1 MSPALLALFAAAFA
15 IGTSEFVIAGILP
28 AVSEDLSISI
38 PTAALLVSLYA
49 LGVAVGGPLL
59 ATFAGRF
66 PKKRLLLV
74 YVGIFVLG
82 YAFCAVAP
90 GFASL
95 LAARVCIALIHGAYF
110 GTAMVVATGI
120 VEERRRGFAVGLI
133 LAGLTVANIV
143 GVPIGTAIGTN
154 LGWRMTFWAVSGLG
168 VVAFGLIT
176 VLVPAADGVGTARG
190 NLAAEFRV
198 LGREPVWTSIA
209 VIVVQTVGQ
218 FALFTYISPLLT
230 SVSGIDINLVPWLLL
245 LFGIGST
252 IGVLTGGRLAD
263 WKLMASLT
271 GILALQ
277 VVVYLLMVPLA
288 GTPWAMAALVLLW
301 GALGFAFG
309 SPAQTRILVNTRD
322 APLLASS
329 LIPSSFNVAM
339 AFGAWFGGTLIDRG
353 YSYAVLPWIG
363 AVSAALATVIAAV
376 SWARERRSAKI
387 PAASPRM

>member
-28 AVSEDLSISI
+28 AVSTDLSISI

-59 ATFAGRF
+59 ATFTGRY
-66 PKKRLLLV
+66 PKKLLLLI
-74 YVGIFVLG
+74 YVGVFVVG

-90 GFASL
+90 SFTAL
-95 LAARVCIALIHGAYF
+95 LVARILIALIHGAYF
-110 GTAMVVATGI
+110 GTAMVVATA
-120 VEERRRGFAVGLI
+120 VVDERRRGFAVALI
-133 LAGLTVANIV
+133 LSGLTVANII
-143 GVPIGTAIGTN
+143 GVPIGTAIGTAF
-154 LGWRMTFWAVSGLG
+154 GWRMTFWAVSGLG
-168 VVAFGLIT
+168 VVAFALIT
-176 VLVPAADGVGTARG
+176 LLVPSTGTGDTPHG
-190 NLAAEFRV
+190 NFAAELKV
-198 LGREPVWTSIA
+198 LTREPVYSSIA
-209 VIVVQTVGQ
+209 VIIVQTVGQ

-230 SVSGIDINLVPWLLL
+230 TVSGIDIHVVPWLLL
-245 LFGIGST
+245 LFGVGST

-277 VVVYLLMVPLA
+277 VVIYLLMVLPIV
-288 GTPWAMAALVLLW
+288 TMPWVMGGLVLVW

-309 SPAQTRILVNTRD
+309 APAQTRILNNTRD

-339 AFGAWFGGTLIDRG
+339 AFGAWFGGTLIDHG
-353 YSYAVLPWIG
+353 SSYAVLPWIG
-363 AVSAALATVIAAV
+363 VVSAALATAISAA
-376 SWARERRSAKI
+376 SWVRERTRVPVQA
-387 PAASPRM
+387 